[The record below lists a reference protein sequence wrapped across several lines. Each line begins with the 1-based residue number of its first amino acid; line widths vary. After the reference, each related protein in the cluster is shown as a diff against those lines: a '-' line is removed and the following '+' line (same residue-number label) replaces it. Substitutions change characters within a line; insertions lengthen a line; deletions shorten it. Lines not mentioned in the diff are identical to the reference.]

1 MGAPKVLLVT
11 NQDWAHYTHRL
22 PVARALRDAGFEAVF
37 VSAPGPYAPL
47 LEEAGFRFIPWQL
60 NRRSLNP
67 VREVRPLVEL
77 TRIYQ
82 MERPEAVF
90 HFTIKPI
97 LHGALA
103 ARAAGVPAVVNLFTG
118 LGFPFLDFGPSRY
131 YKPMLASL
139 LRRLLRGNRSF
150 TVFHNEEDRQSL
162 IAQKVVTQA
171 RSRTIFSSGVD
182 IERFAPQTSG
192 PQHNVPVALM
202 AARLLW
208 DKGIQ
213 EYVDAAQQVRARGI
227 PARFL
232 VAGSPDLGS
241 TLAVD
246 ELQVTK
252 WRDEGVVEFLGHCD
266 DMPALLRDADVAVL
280 PSYHEGV
287 PRFLLE
293 SAAAGLPIIATDVP
307 GCRVVVDAGVN
318 GLLIPARDSAALAD
332 ALVAMLSDTE
342 LRERM
347 GKASR
352 EVAVERFSQ
361 SEAMDAHL
369 DVLRNLGV
377 RTERSTGGHSLPAR

>member
-1 MGAPKVLLVT
+1 
-11 NQDWAHYTHRL
+11 
-22 PVARALRDAGFEAVF
+22 
-37 VSAPGPYAPL
+37 
-47 LEEAGFRFIPWQL
+47 
-60 NRRSLNP
+60 
-67 VREVRPLVEL
+67 
-77 TRIYQ
+77 
-82 MERPEAVF
+82 
-90 HFTIKPI
+90 
-97 LHGALA
+97 
-103 ARAAGVPAVVNLFTG
+103 
-118 LGFPFLDFGPSRY
+118 
-131 YKPMLASL
+131 
-139 LRRLLRGNRSF
+139 
-150 TVFHNEEDRQSL
+150 
-162 IAQKVVTQA
+162 
-171 RSRTIFSSGVD
+171 
-182 IERFAPQTSG
+182 
-192 PQHNVPVALM
+192 
-202 AARLLW
+202 LLW

-246 ELQVTK
+246 EIQVSK
-252 WRDEGVVEFLGHCD
+252 WRDEGVVEFLGHRD

-377 RTERSTGGHSLPAR
+377 RTERPTGGHSLPAR